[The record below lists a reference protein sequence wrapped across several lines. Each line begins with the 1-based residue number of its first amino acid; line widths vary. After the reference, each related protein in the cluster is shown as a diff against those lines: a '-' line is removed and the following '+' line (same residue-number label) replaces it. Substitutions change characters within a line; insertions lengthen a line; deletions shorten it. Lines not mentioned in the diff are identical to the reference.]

1 MFTKKQPKLTWVI
14 NAVHENKEGTGL
26 TVTPAGVMTERLT
39 INEMEEYVNKANTEM
54 FNRLRNDVKG
64 HDIEIGVL
72 ASSFVHVIHEDEV
85 IKDEKYQETKIKILK
100 ASK

>member
-1 MFTKKQPKLTWVI
+1 
-14 NAVHENKEGTGL
+14 L

-39 INEMEEYVNKANTEM
+39 INEMEEYVNKANKEM
-54 FNRLRNDVKG
+54 FNRLRNAVKG

-85 IKDEKYQETKIKILK
+85 LKDEKYQETKRKILK